1 MNKRKKNNIIIGM
14 LLGIVLLMAIGYAAF
29 SSVLNISGTGS
40 ISSSWN
46 IKITNVE
53 VSNTVGDASDGE
65 GTTFEDL
72 TATIN
77 SNLVSPG
84 DSITYDVTVRNDG
97 SLDAVLTDINLT
109 ESTNPAISFSTSNL
123 TEGTELGSG
132 EEAILKVTVTYNNSV
147 TSQPENT
154 SANLNVTLDY
164 AQKGSE
170 VIVPGGD
177 TINVGGQDVELVSTG
192 DGLYADEYESGRYIY
207 RGTTPN
213 NYIEFNDELWR
224 IVAKET
230 DGTYK
235 IIRNELI
242 PQNSNYTTMA
252 YDESDHRTTQ
262 NNSYCDAPSY
272 GCGVFAAVNGTFQT
286 PSGSKSGTVTEDSSI
301 KEYLNTTYYN
311 TLSSTAQGQ
320 MTSHA
325 FNIGTVEDLDES
337 GAEADSIEKNI
348 AGEKMYQWTG
358 NIGLANVS
366 DILKASTNSA
376 CKSATDQLDKII
388 NSGTSTCDSNYLL
401 ELPDPTGYWTINAFG
416 SESGSSNG
424 NADSSIAWDAA
435 FDSGAGNVYG
445 DAATF
450 DGSVGARPVLYLKSD
465 ITLIGDGSQGNPYVI
480 S

>member
-1 MNKRKKNNIIIGM
+1 MTKRKKNNIIIGS
-14 LLGIVLLMAIGYAAF
+14 LLAVVLLMAVGYAAF

-40 ISSSWN
+40 ITSSWN

-97 SLDAVLTDINLT
+97 SIDAVLTDINLT

-224 IVAKET
+224 IIAKES

-235 IIRNELI
+235 IIRNDLLPDRSFDDRGI
-242 PQNSNYTTMA
+242 
-252 YDESDHRTTQ
+252 RTTG
-262 NNSYCDAPSY
+262 YCSLGTAPTY
-272 GCGVFAAVNGTFQT
+272 GCNVW
-286 PSGSKSGTVTEDSSI
+286 
-301 KEYLNTTYYN
+301 
-311 TLSSTAQGQ
+311 SSTTN
-320 MTSHA
+320 M
-325 FNIGTVEDLDES
+325 IG
-337 GAEADSIEKNI
+337 GP
-348 AGEKMYQWTG
+348 
-358 NIGLANVS
+358 
-366 DILKASTNSA
+366 
-376 CKSATDQLDKII
+376 
-388 NSGTSTCDSNYLL
+388 L
-401 ELPDPTGYWTINAFG
+401 EF
-416 SESGSSNG
+416 SNG
-424 NADSSIAWDAA
+424 NYSGTIAQDSQMLIYLNMEYYNELDSSIAKYIVENQW
-435 FDSGAGNVYG
+435 NI
-445 DAATF
+445 
-450 DGSVGARPVLYLKSD
+450 GSVIWNNVDMFSQINDEKKFNWQGKIGMITVSEYLNANTNVIECGNQNLNQKNYDKCKITNWLVPLNNYYFTISPYFGNTSD
-465 ITLIGDGSQGNPYVI
+465 ILLIRNNGAISYSGVIGEYGVRPAAYLTSSITLQGSGTIGDPFVPVN
-480 S
+480 

>member
-1 MNKRKKNNIIIGM
+1 MTKRKKNNIIIGS
-14 LLGIVLLMAIGYAAF
+14 LLAVVLLMAVGYAAF

-40 ISSSWN
+40 ITSSWN

-53 VSNTVGDASDGE
+53 VSNIVGDASDGI

-97 SLDAVLTDINLT
+97 SLDAVLTNINLS

-123 TEGTELGSG
+123 EAGAELKTGG
-132 EEAILKVTVTYNNSV
+132 EAILKVTITYNDV

-154 SANLNVTLDY
+154 SANLNVTLTY
-164 AQKGSE
+164 EQKGSGT
-170 VIVPGGD
+170 IIPGGD
-177 TINVGGQDVELVSTG
+177 TANIGGQDVELATSG
-192 DGLYADEYESGRYIY
+192 DGLYEDEYESGRYIY

-252 YDESDHRTTQ
+252 YDERNHRTTQ
-262 NNSYCDAPSY
+262 NNSYCDYSRY
-272 GCGVFAAVNGTFQT
+272 GCGVFAAVSGTFQT

-301 KEYLNTTYYN
+301 KEYLNETYYN

-320 MTSHA
+320 MTSHT
-325 FNIGTVEDLDES
+325 FNIGAVEYLDES

-348 AGEKMYQWTG
+348 AGEKKYQWTG
-358 NIGLANVS
+358 NVGLANVS

-376 CKSATDQLDKII
+376 CKSATDQFDKLR
-388 NSGTSTCDSNYLL
+388 NSETSTCDSNYLL
-401 ELPDPTGYWTINAFG
+401 ELPDPTDYWTINAFG
-416 SESGSSNG
+416 SESGSFYG
-424 NADSSIAWDAA
+424 SSASTCAWFAS
-435 FDSGAGNVYG
+435 FSGGAGCVSYSDADGVG
-445 DAATF
+445 DR
-450 DGSVGARPVLYLKSD
+450 GARPVLYLKST
-465 ITLIGDGSQGNPYVI
+465 ITLEGTGTSSDPFTI